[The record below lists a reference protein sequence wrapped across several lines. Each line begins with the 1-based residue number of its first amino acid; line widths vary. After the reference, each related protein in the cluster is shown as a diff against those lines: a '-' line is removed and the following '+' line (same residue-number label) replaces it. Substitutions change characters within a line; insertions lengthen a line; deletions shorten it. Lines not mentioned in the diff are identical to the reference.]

1 MLRRMT
7 VSVRTEPSHTHYFY
21 LPYISFQQPFPPVFY
36 SFFQSILYYFK
47 IKMDKTQQQ
56 QSNKNR
62 RKTTPEVNTSIIR
75 NLQPSLALLNQW
87 TPEDDIALI
96 AAVTHVN

>member
-1 MLRRMT
+1 
-7 VSVRTEPSHTHYFY
+7 
-21 LPYISFQQPFPPVFY
+21 
-36 SFFQSILYYFK
+36 
-47 IKMDKTQQQ
+47 MDKTQQQ